1 MTLPKGTVKLSR
13 ILTQLLRQ
21 ITGVWRRKR
30 SEFERRIN
38 NLGSVQDAEQVLE
51 SVNLTVSAG
60 ELVTKEEKRL
70 ADRVSILQELLPPFV
85 CAIYNGQARDWDR
98 ETVLS
103 MLTGGDGRNG
113 KDPPSRLT
121 EDDVSAYIDK
131 LFAHHESKNH
141 T

>member
-1 MTLPKGTVKLSR
+1 MTEK
-13 ILTQLLRQ
+13 
-21 ITGVWRRKR
+21 
-30 SEFERRIN
+30 
-38 NLGSVQDAEQVLE
+38 
-51 SVNLTVSAG
+51 
-60 ELVTKEEKRL
+60 EKRL
-70 ADRVSILQELLPPFV
+70 AEQVSILRGLLPPFV

-113 KDPPSRLT
+113 EDPPSRLT
-121 EDDVSAYIDK
+121 KDDVSAYIDK

>member
-1 MTLPKGTVKLSR
+1 MTEK
-13 ILTQLLRQ
+13 
-21 ITGVWRRKR
+21 
-30 SEFERRIN
+30 
-38 NLGSVQDAEQVLE
+38 
-51 SVNLTVSAG
+51 
-60 ELVTKEEKRL
+60 EKRL
-70 ADRVSILQELLPPFV
+70 AERVSILRELLPPFV

-113 KDPPSRLT
+113 EDPPSRLT

>member
-1 MTLPKGTVKLSR
+1 MTEK
-13 ILTQLLRQ
+13 
-21 ITGVWRRKR
+21 
-30 SEFERRIN
+30 
-38 NLGSVQDAEQVLE
+38 
-51 SVNLTVSAG
+51 
-60 ELVTKEEKRL
+60 EKRL
-70 ADRVSILQELLPPFV
+70 AERVSILRGLLPPFV

-113 KDPPSRLT
+113 KDPPFRLT